1 MVTIGQTIREAREK
15 QQLTPQEPDELCG
28 VPASTIRRIESDSN
42 DPAFGT
48 VCTLCKALGLSLDA
62 LAGNQ
67 QEDAAPPAATSETIV
82 AYRMHVNTLRHQLR
96 VTTIILICL
105 IAFLLGILI
114 VDLLIPSAGWIRRMA
129 EGIQT
134 AARGWC

>member
-1 MVTIGQTIREAREK
+1 MVTIGQTIREARAK
-15 QQLTPQEPDELCG
+15 KALTVQQLDELSG
-28 VPASTIRRIESDSN
+28 VPASTIRRIEGDNN
-42 DPAFGT
+42 DPAFSA
-48 VCTLCKALGLSLDA
+48 VSALCKALGLSLDA

-67 QEDAAPPAATSETIV
+67 QDGAAPPVVTPETIV

-134 AARGWC
+134 AVRGWC